1 MLRGAERPFIR
12 VTSLGSLMM
21 VFANV
26 PSTTYPCICKNF
38 FFLYMTQVIKK
49 DLINKI
55 KGYN

>member
-1 MLRGAERPFIR
+1 MLRGAGRPFIR

-26 PSTTYPCICKNF
+26 PSMTYPCICKNF
-38 FFLYMTQVIKK
+38 FLYMTQAIKR